1 MRPGA
6 EGVIPGRRA
15 VLEALR
21 ADRPIH
27 KILLARTARGR
38 AVRELVLEAR
48 RRGVV
53 VQSVDARRLDALS
66 SAPHQG
72 VIALAAAHAPA
83 DIEQILAVARGRHEP
98 PLILVLDGVEDPQN
112 LGAIIRTAEAAGV
125 HGVVL
130 PRHRA
135 AGVTPAVVRSS
146 AGAVEHM
153 AVAPVTNLVRA
164 IEFLKASGLWVV
176 GADPGAAELYHRVPL
191 VPPLAVVLGG
201 EERGIS
207 RLVRE
212 HCDRLVRLPMRGKMA
227 SLNVSVAAGV
237 LLYEVV
243 RQMGTEGGP
252 EWTQSR

>member
-1 MRPGA
+1 MSPGA

-21 ADRPIH
+21 ADRPIR
-27 KILLARTARGR
+27 KILLAHTARGS
-38 AVRELVLEAR
+38 ALRELVREAR

-53 VQSVDARRLDALS
+53 VQPVDAHRLDALT
-66 SAPHQG
+66 SASHQG
-72 VIALAAAHAPA
+72 VIALAAARPPA
-83 DIEQILAVARGRHEP
+83 DVEQILAVARGRNEAP
-98 PLILVLDGVEDPQN
+98 FILVLDGVEDPRN

-125 HGVVL
+125 HGVII

-135 AGVTPAVVRSS
+135 AGLTPAVARSS
-146 AGAVEHM
+146 AGAVEYV

-164 IEFLKASGLWVV
+164 IEVLKESGLWVV
-176 GADPGAAELYHRVPL
+176 GADPRAGELYHRAPL
-191 VPPLAVVLGG
+191 VPPLALVLGG
-201 EERGIS
+201 EGRGIS

-212 HCDRLVRLPMRGKMA
+212 HCDRLVRLPMRGRIS

-243 RQMGTEGGP
+243 RQMSAGEASDRTHGA
-252 EWTQSR
+252 